1 MIVAGVELEL
11 IRGGSG
17 KSPSKSLGLA
27 LLTSALGSI
36 CTTCLTVT
44 TLQVYYSHL
53 SEISIIWLTLL
64 YNRSCISQTI
74 NYLTM

>member
-27 LLTSALGSI
+27 LGMPALGSI
-36 CTTCLTVT
+36 STTRFYVGSAE
-44 TLQVYYSHL
+44 Y
-53 SEISIIWLTLL
+53 IIV
-64 YNRSCISQTI
+64 I
-74 NYLTM
+74 